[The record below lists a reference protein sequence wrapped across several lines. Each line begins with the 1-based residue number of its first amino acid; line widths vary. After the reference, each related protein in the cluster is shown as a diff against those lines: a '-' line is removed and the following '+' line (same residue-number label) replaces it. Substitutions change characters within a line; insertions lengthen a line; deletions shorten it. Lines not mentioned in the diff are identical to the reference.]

1 MNLSAFSAAPC
12 SLNFSDMATPLV
24 DGCRDAFI
32 VSPNGVATHTPM
44 HTVKPGS
51 ARQGQMP
58 RSLQRKAVCGSW
70 AATGADKCDPSTQRP
85 AAGPDFKNVRC
96 HGVHSVF
103 LSKKSLPNASE
114 FFGAVR
120 KGIAHAG

>member
-12 SLNFSDMATPLV
+12 SLKFSDMATPLV
-24 DGCRDAFI
+24 DGCVAMPI

-58 RSLQRKAVCGSW
+58 RSLLGVAVRFFV
-70 AATGADKCDPSTQRP
+70 ATANGADIDLQPQRP
-85 AAGPDFKNVRC
+85 AAAPITQGANHGPKLAGLKQDEY
-96 HGVHSVF
+96 GV
-103 LSKKSLPNASE
+103 
-114 FFGAVR
+114 
-120 KGIAHAG
+120 

>member
-58 RSLQRKAVCGSW
+58 RSLQRKAVGGSW
-70 AATGADKCDPSTQRP
+70 AAIGADKCDPSTQRP
-85 AAGPDFKNVRC
+85 AAGTQIHEGAI
-96 HGVHSVF
+96 HGARH
-103 LSKKSLPNASE
+103 
-114 FFGAVR
+114 
-120 KGIAHAG
+120 

>member
-1 MNLSAFSAAPC
+1 MLSQQNPDIAA
-12 SLNFSDMATPLV
+12 N
-24 DGCRDAFI
+24 
-32 VSPNGVATHTPM
+32 
-44 HTVKPGS
+44 PG
-51 ARQGQMP
+51 AVRQGQMP

-70 AATGADKCDPSTQRP
+70 AAIGADKCDPSTQRP

-103 LSKKSLPNASE
+103 LSKKSLPNDSE

>member
-1 MNLSAFSAAPC
+1 MILSALAAASFS
-12 SLNFSDMATPLV
+12 LMFSDMATPLV
-24 DGCRDAFI
+24 DGCVGASI
-32 VSPNGVATHTPM
+32 VRPNGVATHTPM

-85 AAGPDFKNVRC
+85 AAGTQIHEGAI
-96 HGVHSVF
+96 HGAKH
-103 LSKKSLPNASE
+103 
-114 FFGAVR
+114 
-120 KGIAHAG
+120 

>member
-12 SLNFSDMATPLV
+12 SLKFSDMATPLV
-24 DGCRDAFI
+24 DGCRDASI

-58 RSLQRKAVCGSW
+58 RSLQRKAVGGSW
-70 AATGADKCDPSTQRP
+70 AAIGADSDLQTQRP
-85 AAGPDFKNVRC
+85 AAGTQIHEGAI
-96 HGVHSVF
+96 HGAKH
-103 LSKKSLPNASE
+103 
-114 FFGAVR
+114 
-120 KGIAHAG
+120 

>member
-12 SLNFSDMATPLV
+12 SLKFSDMATPLV
-24 DGCRDAFI
+24 DGCMDASI

-58 RSLQRKAVCGSW
+58 RSLQRKAVGGPW
-70 AATGADKCDPSTQRP
+70 AATGADLDLPDQRP
-85 AAGPDFKNVRC
+85 AAGAQIHEGAI
-96 HGVHSVF
+96 HGARH
-103 LSKKSLPNASE
+103 
-114 FFGAVR
+114 
-120 KGIAHAG
+120 